1 MEESSSLY
9 RERDDQIDLS
19 ELARRLRQGVF
30 RIAGLALLG
39 LAIAAIVAVVTAS
52 RQQTVTSLRASFSF
66 PGFERGTYPNGGKFV
81 PDDLRAPDVI
91 TEAIKRLGLPEQL
104 ASQIRGS
111 ISINGFISPTIIK
124 ERDRLRASGMQ
135 PQPYFPDEY
144 EITLSLPRDFT
155 VEMRQRELLLSE
167 IVTVYREKF
176 SRSYVELPPHF
187 GSAFSSLNDAD
198 FVEYE
203 LILTR
208 EVQSLSGYLQQQVE
222 KAHEFR
228 SPTTNLSIQD
238 LLRLTDI
245 FSQVRLNN
253 VLGLIYVNGLSKDRT
268 FALVKMDYHLRTL
281 EDQEQ
286 RLREEEN
293 VVNGLLTRTQER
305 MQNYVLATKAEN
317 LTSKTGQPLLDQ
329 SFIDTLLANDAY
341 NFLVRK
347 SLDAGLAVRRIQ
359 SEKTQLQERRQRM
372 EKFQSTDSVGQASVI
387 ARTQTALAQLERD
400 YFDLLKTVRITLL
413 DYGRQE
419 YGDAVR
425 ITLQATTPSAI
436 NSVLTWSAV
445 GLAIGASLG
454 FGLALL
460 NGAPQRRAG

>member
-1 MEESSSLY
+1 MEESASLP
-9 RERDDQIDLS
+9 RERDDQIDLA
-19 ELARRLRQGVF
+19 ELGRRLRAGVF

-39 LAIAAIVAVVTAS
+39 IAVAVIVSLLVIS
-52 RQQTVTSLRASFSF
+52 RQQTVTNLRASFSF
-66 PGFERGTYPNGGKFV
+66 PGFERGIYPNGGKFV
-81 PDDLRAPDVI
+81 ADDLRAPDVV
-91 TEAIKRLGLPEQL
+91 TEAMKRLGLPEQL

-124 ERDRLRASGMQ
+124 ERDRMRASGMQ
-135 PQPYFPDEY
+135 PPPYYPDEY
-144 EITLSLPRDFT
+144 EITLSLPRDFA

-167 IVTVYREKF
+167 IVSVYREKF

-187 GSAFSSLNDAD
+187 GSAFSSLNNAD

-208 EVQSLSGYLQQQVE
+208 EIQSLSGYLQQQVQ
-222 KAHEFR
+222 KAREFR

-238 LLRLTDI
+238 LQRLTDI

-286 RLREEEN
+286 RLREEES
-293 VVNGLLTRTQER
+293 VVNTLLTRTQER

-317 LTSKTGQPLLDQ
+317 LSGKNGQPLLDQ
-329 SFIDTLLANDAY
+329 AFIDTLLANDAY

-347 SLDAGLAVRRIQ
+347 SLEAGLAVRQVQ
-359 SEKTQLQERRQRM
+359 SEKTQLLERRQRM
-372 EKFQSTDSVGQASVI
+372 EKFQSTNSDGQASVI
-387 ARTQTALAQLERD
+387 SSTQTALVQLERD
-400 YFDLLKTVRITLL
+400 YMDLLKTVRATLH
-413 DYGRQE
+413 DYGKQE

-425 ITLQATTPSAI
+425 ITLQASTPNAI
-436 NSVLTWSAV
+436 NFVLMWAAV
-445 GLAIGASLG
+445 GFVVGVALGLGLSLLQGAS
-454 FGLALL
+454 
-460 NGAPQRRAG
+460 RRAA